1 MAATRV
7 LIVDDEKAFSTVLAE
22 RMRARGFVADTVESG
37 EAALMKV
44 VKTSYDAIVLDL
56 IMPKLD
62 GIATLKRLLD
72 VNPDLQIILL
82 TGQATLE
89 KGIEAVKQGAMEFLE
104 KPADIDTLVE
114 KVRQAEAKKRLLF
127 EHRME
132 DLISRIT
139 HEKPW

>member
-7 LIVDDEKAFSTVLAE
+7 LIVDDEKAFATVLAE
-22 RMRARGFVADTVESG
+22 RMRARGFSVDTAESG
-37 EAALMKV
+37 EAALKKV
-44 VKTSYDAIVLDL
+44 GKISYDAIVLDL

-72 VNPDLQIILL
+72 INPDLQIILL

-89 KGIEAVKQGAMEFLE
+89 KGIEALKQGAMEFLE

-139 HEKPW
+139 QEKGW